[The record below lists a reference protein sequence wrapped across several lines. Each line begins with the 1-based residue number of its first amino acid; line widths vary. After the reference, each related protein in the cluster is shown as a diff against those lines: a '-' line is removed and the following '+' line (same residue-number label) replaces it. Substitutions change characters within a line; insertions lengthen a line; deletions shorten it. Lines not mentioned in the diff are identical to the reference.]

1 MRRADRSDTL
11 FDAAVNQLR
20 DLPSSVTTKLVL
32 PEVIL
37 DSRHSSDGQDVMA
50 ICTANP
56 ALPDGP
62 INYMAVPNRNAR
74 FRTLGVKPGDIVKYH
89 AKLNLESLEQAS
101 RNAAPWI

>member
-1 MRRADRSDTL
+1 
-11 FDAAVNQLR
+11 
-20 DLPSSVTTKLVL
+20 
-32 PEVIL
+32 
-37 DSRHSSDGQDVMA
+37 MA

-89 AKLNLESLEQAS
+89 AKLNLESLEQGFEERSALELVVGPGS
-101 RNAAPWI
+101 G